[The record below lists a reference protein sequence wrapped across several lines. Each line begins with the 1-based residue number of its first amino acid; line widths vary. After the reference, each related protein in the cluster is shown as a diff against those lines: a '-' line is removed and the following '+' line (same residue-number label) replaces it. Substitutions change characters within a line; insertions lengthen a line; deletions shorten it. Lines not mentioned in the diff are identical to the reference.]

1 MLYAWP
7 SDTNHPKSVQ
17 NLISYDLIE
26 DALA

>member
-7 SDTNHPKSVQ
+7 GDTNHPKTVQ
-17 NLISYDLIE
+17 NPISYDLIE